1 MLSSSGFLVTAQMNP
16 QHRVAGVRRYLH
28 TYANKRIRLTFELFA
43 EEHVLDD
50 DFLRFSSREP
60 GLPVVTVNYGE
71 ELLVNF
77 DRSQRRSRPRCS
89 LGDARLA
96 GNDFSVESSVV
107 DRPKVERLGFPRDT
121 RTLAASDKRV
131 SQSSGAVSKFTAAF
145 RLFVPRDS
153 TKTGRETVKGRR
165 GGDRGQTNRALL
177 STRQPYRGQSRRRF
191 SNFADA
197 KCNGNA
203 RYHQSRRGRTHR
215 FEPWFQHSSSKT
227 LQSINIESLLA
238 TANFAL
244 KLILPTIKWK
254 IYERFF
260 PPVKTRYN

>member
-121 RTLAASDKRV
+121 DLRCEWQTRFKAR
-131 SQSSGAVSKFTAAF
+131 AVSKFTAAF

-153 TKTGRETVKGRR
+153 TKTGRETVNGRR

-177 STRQPYRGQSRRRF
+177 SRRRPYRGQSRRRF
-191 SNFADA
+191 SNFSGA
-197 KCNGNA
+197 KCSGNA
-203 RYHQSRRGRTHR
+203 RYQSRRGPTHR
-215 FEPWFQHSSSKT
+215 FEPWF
-227 LQSINIESLLA
+227 
-238 TANFAL
+238 
-244 KLILPTIKWK
+244 
-254 IYERFF
+254 
-260 PPVKTRYN
+260 

>member
-1 MLSSSGFLVTAQMNP
+1 MNP

-107 DRPKVERLGFPRDT
+107 DRPKVERLGSLAT
-121 RTLAASDKRV
+121 RTLAATDKRV
-131 SQSSGAVSKFTAAF
+131 SKFG
-145 RLFVPRDS
+145 RSRNSQQLFVSLFRAILRRLDVKRWKVDEVATVDKLTAHFYPGVGPIADSLEEGFRTSPVRNAAEMRDTSRDADEHIDSNHDSS
-153 TKTGRETVKGRR
+153 TV
-165 GGDRGQTNRALL
+165 L
-177 STRQPYRGQSRRRF
+177 P
-191 SNFADA
+191 
-197 KCNGNA
+197 
-203 RYHQSRRGRTHR
+203 
-215 FEPWFQHSSSKT
+215 
-227 LQSINIESLLA
+227 
-238 TANFAL
+238 
-244 KLILPTIKWK
+244 KLYK
-254 IYERFF
+254 
-260 PPVKTRYN
+260 V

>member
-50 DFLRFSSREP
+50 DFLRFSSPEP

-77 DRSQRRSRPRCS
+77 DRSQRRSRLRCS
-89 LGDARLA
+89 LGDARLP
-96 GNDFSVESSVV
+96 GNDFFVESSVV

-121 RTLAASDKRV
+121 DLGCEWQTRFEAR
-131 SQSSGAVSKFTAAF
+131 AVSKFAAAF

-153 TKTGRETVKGRR
+153 AKTGRETAKGRR
-165 GGDRGQTNRALL
+165 GGQTNCALL
-177 STRQPYRGQSRRRF
+177 SRRQPPIADSLEQGFRTSPMRNAAEMRDTSRD
-191 SNFADA
+191 AD
-197 KCNGNA
+197 
-203 RYHQSRRGRTHR
+203 QRTHR
-215 FEPWFQHSSSKT
+215 FEPWSWHSSSKT
-227 LQSINIESLLA
+227 LQSVNIESLLA
-238 TANFAL
+238 TANFAR

-254 IYERFF
+254 IYGRFI
-260 PPVKTRYN
+260 PRIKMRYN

>member
-1 MLSSSGFLVTAQMNP
+1 MNP

-107 DRPKVERLGFPRDT
+107 DRPKVERLGSLAT
-121 RTLAASDKRV
+121 RTLAATDKRV
-131 SQSSGAVSKFTAAF
+131 SKFG
-145 RLFVPRDS
+145 RSRNSQQLFVSLFRAILRRLD
-153 TKTGRETVKGRR
+153 VKRWKV
-165 GGDRGQTNRALL
+165 D
-177 STRQPYRGQSRRRF
+177 
-191 SNFADA
+191 
-197 KCNGNA
+197 
-203 RYHQSRRGRTHR
+203 
-215 FEPWFQHSSSKT
+215 EV
-227 LQSINIESLLA
+227 A
-238 TANFAL
+238 TAD
-244 KLILPTIKWK
+244 KLTAHFYPGVGPIADSLEEGFRTSPVRNAAEMRDTSRDADEHIDSNHDSSTVLPKLYK
-254 IYERFF
+254 
-260 PPVKTRYN
+260 V

>member
-107 DRPKVERLGFPRDT
+107 DRPKVERLGSLAT
-121 RTLAASDKRV
+121 RTLAATDKRV
-131 SQSSGAVSKFTAAF
+131 SKLGRSRNSQQ
-145 RLFVPRDS
+145 LFVSLFRAILRRLD
-153 TKTGRETVKGRR
+153 VKR
-165 GGDRGQTNRALL
+165 
-177 STRQPYRGQSRRRF
+177 
-191 SNFADA
+191 
-197 KCNGNA
+197 
-203 RYHQSRRGRTHR
+203 
-215 FEPWFQHSSSKT
+215 
-227 LQSINIESLLA
+227 
-238 TANFAL
+238 
-244 KLILPTIKWK
+244 
-254 IYERFF
+254 
-260 PPVKTRYN
+260 